1 MAREPTEGLLTTS
14 ARNRYGRIPWVRV
27 SYRKNQWKNERQ
39 TRNNILSTI
48 LQNPRAKWSPRESF
62 RLRCLDH
69 CKSASRSVLD
79 TLPLKNIKKPVDG
92 LTGSPLERLVSKTC
106 FRVTVFSGSRPPKTP
121 NKPPPGAVSRR
132 DSTKESAEK
141 AERES

>member
-1 MAREPTEGLLTTS
+1 MVPP
-14 ARNRYGRIPWVRV
+14 RIVPAQVFGP
-27 SYRKNQWKNERQ
+27 
-39 TRNNILSTI
+39 
-48 LQNPRAKWSPRESF
+48 LQKRFSIGFGHLA
-62 RLRCLDH
+62 
-69 CKSASRSVLD
+69 
-79 TLPLKNIKKPVDG
+79 LKKHQKPVDG

-106 FRVTVFSGSRPPKTP
+106 LRITVFSGSRPPKTP